1 MFKSREP
8 GTPWA
13 HISAHQGGSEQ
24 ARPGTYEAYQQSAA
38 TGAEYVE
45 FDIRRTADRALVVY
59 HDGWAGESRRPVPD
73 LRYGELC
80 KIAGYQVPL
89 VEDVMRLLAGRVAG
103 HLDLKETGYETEVI
117 ELALATFGPANFVAT
132 TLEDPSIVAIKR
144 SFPEVRTALSLG
156 RDLREVPRARRLS
169 VRASELTPL
178 SRIRGC
184 GADWVAVHYH
194 LARLGVMRA
203 CRRNGIGM
211 MVFTVD
217 SDRLIGSFLAD
228 RAVEVVITNRPRR
241 AVQYRTANHGT
252 ANHGTANHG
261 TADHGTAN
269 HGTIQRTSVGHVAET
284 TGAEIRS

>member
-1 MFKSREP
+1 MSRSREP
-8 GTPWA
+8 GTRWA

-45 FDIRRTADRALVVY
+45 FDIRRTADRTLVVF
-59 HDGWAGESRRPVPD
+59 HDGRAGEGRRPVSE

-80 KIAGYQVPL
+80 QAAGYQVPL
-89 VEDVMRLLAGRVAG
+89 VEDVMGLLAGRVTG

-117 ELALATFGPANFVAT
+117 ELAMATFGPANFVAT
-132 TLEDPSIVAIKR
+132 TLEEASIVTIKR

-156 RDLREVPRARRLS
+156 RDLREVRRARRLS
-169 VRASELTPL
+169 VRARELSPL

-194 LARLGVMRA
+194 LARLGVLRA
-203 CRRNGIGM
+203 CRRNGIGV
-211 MVFTVD
+211 MVWTVD

-228 RAVEVVITNRPRR
+228 QAVEVVITNRPRR
-241 AVQYRTANHGT
+241 AVQHRAAYHGAAYTSAHHGPAYHGT
-252 ANHGTANHG
+252 AYHGAVSDR
-261 TADHGTAN
+261 ADLPG
-269 HGTIQRTSVGHVAET
+269 
-284 TGAEIRS
+284 